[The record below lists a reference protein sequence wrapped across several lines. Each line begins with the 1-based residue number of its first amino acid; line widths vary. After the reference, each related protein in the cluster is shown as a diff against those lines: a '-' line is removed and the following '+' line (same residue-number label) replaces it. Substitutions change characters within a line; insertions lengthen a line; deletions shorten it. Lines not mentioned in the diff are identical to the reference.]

1 MSTVRTVLTLGL
13 LVLATAAPAAAQ
25 GLPGG
30 RRPDAID
37 QARGTATQPFKTP
50 ATPDRPADRWISPRR
65 VYSPELGRDV
75 QVPGHYER
83 DVNGQRVERPP
94 LIVMSHGGPTSETVP
109 EFNID
114 LQFFTSRGFAVVEI
128 ERASCRERVCSTV

>member
-1 MSTVRTVLTLGL
+1 MSIGRIALALGS

-37 QARGTATQPFKTP
+37 QARGLATQPFPPPTP
-50 ATPDRPADRWISPRR
+50 PGRPAERWVSPRR

-75 QVPGHYER
+75 LVPGHYER

-94 LIVMSHGGPTSETVP
+94 LVTTTPEGGSPTILPGGERAPVEQRGGP
-109 EFNID
+109 
-114 LQFFTSRGFAVVEI
+114 
-128 ERASCRERVCSTV
+128 

>member
-1 MSTVRTVLTLGL
+1 MRAKIAPLIGIL
-13 LVLATAAPAAAQ
+13 LLAAAPAAAQ

-37 QARGTATQPFKTP
+37 SARGTATQPFQTP
-50 ATPDRPADRWISPRR
+50 VAPDRPGERWVSPRR

-83 DVNGQRVERPP
+83 DANGQRVERPP
-94 LIVMSHGGPTSETVP
+94 LIVTTPEGGRPTILPGGERP
-109 EFNID
+109 P
-114 LQFFTSRGFAVVEI
+114 VEQ
-128 ERASCRERVCSTV
+128 RNGP

>member
-1 MSTVRTVLTLGL
+1 MRSARLALALGL

-37 QARGTATQPFKTP
+37 QARGLATQPFQTP
-50 ATPDRPADRWISPRR
+50 AAPDRPVDRWISPRR

-75 QVPGHYER
+75 LVPGHYER
-83 DVNGQRVERPP
+83 DVNGQRVERSP
-94 LIVMSHGGPTSETVP
+94 LIVTMLEGGSPTILLGGERLP
-109 EFNID
+109 
-114 LQFFTSRGFAVVEI
+114 VEQ
-128 ERASCRERVCSTV
+128 RSGP

>member
-1 MSTVRTVLTLGL
+1 MSTVRTVLALGL
-13 LVLATAAPAAAQ
+13 LALATTAPAAAQ

-37 QARGTATQPFKTP
+37 QARGLATQPFQTP

-75 QVPGHYER
+75 LVPGHYER

-94 LIVMSHGGPTSETVP
+94 LIVTTPEGGSPTILPGGERP
-109 EFNID
+109 P
-114 LQFFTSRGFAVVEI
+114 VEQ
-128 ERASCRERVCSTV
+128 RTGP

>member
-75 QVPGHYER
+75 MVPGHYER
-83 DVNGQRVERPP
+83 DVNGQRVEVPPLVTTTPDGRNPTVVPGGERPP
-94 LIVMSHGGPTSETVP
+94 
-109 EFNID
+109 
-114 LQFFTSRGFAVVEI
+114 VEQ
-128 ERASCRERVCSTV
+128 RQDP

>member
-1 MSTVRTVLTLGL
+1 MRTRIARVIGIL
-13 LVLATAAPAAAQ
+13 LLAAAPVSAQ

-37 QARGTATQPFKTP
+37 SARGTAIQPFNTP
-50 ATPDRPADRWISPRR
+50 VAPDRPGERWVSPRR

-83 DVNGQRVERPP
+83 DANGQRVERPP
-94 LIVMSHGGPTSETVP
+94 LIVTTPEGGRPTILPGGERP
-109 EFNID
+109 P
-114 LQFFTSRGFAVVEI
+114 VEQ
-128 ERASCRERVCSTV
+128 RNGP

>member
-1 MSTVRTVLTLGL
+1 MSTAIALAIGIL
-13 LVLATAAPAAAQ
+13 LLAAAPAAAQ

-37 QARGTATQPFKTP
+37 SARGTATQPFTTP
-50 ATPDRPADRWISPRR
+50 VAPDRPGERWVSPRR

-94 LIVMSHGGPTSETVP
+94 LIVTTPEGGSPTILPGGERP
-109 EFNID
+109 P
-114 LQFFTSRGFAVVEI
+114 VEQ
-128 ERASCRERVCSTV
+128 RSGP

>member
-1 MSTVRTVLTLGL
+1 MSRIRIALALGAL
-13 LVLATAAPAAAQ
+13 LLTAAPAASQ

-37 QARGTATQPFKTP
+37 SARGTANQPFKTP
-50 ATPDRPADRWISPRR
+50 VAPDRPGERWVSPRR

-94 LIVMSHGGPTSETVP
+94 LIVTTPEGGRPTILPGGERP
-109 EFNID
+109 P
-114 LQFFTSRGFAVVEI
+114 VEQ
-128 ERASCRERVCSTV
+128 RNGP

>member
-1 MSTVRTVLTLGL
+1 MSGIRIALTLGALL
-13 LVLATAAPAAAQ
+13 LVAAPAAAQ

-37 QARGTATQPFKTP
+37 SARATANQPFP
-50 ATPDRPADRWISPRR
+50 APKAPDRPAERWVSPRR
-65 VYSPELGRDV
+65 VYVPELGREV

-94 LIVMSHGGPTSETVP
+94 LVVTPPEGGRPTILP
-109 EFNID
+109 
-114 LQFFTSRGFAVVEI
+114 GG
-128 ERASCRERVCSTV
+128 ERALAEPPSSP

>member
-1 MSTVRTVLTLGL
+1 MNIVGAALALGL
-13 LVLATAAPAAAQ
+13 LVLATAAAQ

-37 QARGTATQPFKTP
+37 QARGLATQPFQTP
-50 ATPDRPADRWISPRR
+50 TMPDRPAERWVSPRR

-75 QVPGHYER
+75 LVPGHYER

-94 LIVMSHGGPTSETVP
+94 LVITTPEGGSPTILPGGERPPVEQRGGP
-109 EFNID
+109 
-114 LQFFTSRGFAVVEI
+114 
-128 ERASCRERVCSTV
+128 

>member
-37 QARGTATQPFKTP
+37 QARGLATQPFQTP

-75 QVPGHYER
+75 LAPGPYAR
-83 DVNGQRVERPP
+83 AVNRQPVQRRP
-94 LIVMSHGGPTSETVP
+94 LIVTTPEGVSATS
-109 EFNID
+109 
-114 LQFFTSRGFAVVEI
+114 
-128 ERASCRERVCSTV
+128 